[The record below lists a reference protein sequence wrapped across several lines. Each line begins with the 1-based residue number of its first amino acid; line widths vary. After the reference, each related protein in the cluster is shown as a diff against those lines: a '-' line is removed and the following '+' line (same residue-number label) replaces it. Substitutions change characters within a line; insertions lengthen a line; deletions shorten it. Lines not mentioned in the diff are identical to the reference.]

1 MAGLTLASSSSGSS
15 GVVQA
20 VFTLPLHSVVLISC
34 GEFPLEEV
42 TDNFWNV
49 ESEKLVTVTKV
60 GRRLTDGQ

>member
-1 MAGLTLASSSSGSS
+1 MHVRGRDAGVTLASSSSGSS

-42 TDNFWNV
+42 TDNF
-49 ESEKLVTVTKV
+49 
-60 GRRLTDGQ
+60 